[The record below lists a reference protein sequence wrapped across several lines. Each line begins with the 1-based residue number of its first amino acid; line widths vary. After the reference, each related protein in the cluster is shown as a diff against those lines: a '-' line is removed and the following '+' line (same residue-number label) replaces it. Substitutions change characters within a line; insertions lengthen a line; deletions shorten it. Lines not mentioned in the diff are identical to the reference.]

1 MQFMQRSIAAQQEQA
16 KAEKEALL
24 QELAGLDGTG
34 GSDSDADYDTQ
45 VCVLCCVDTACV
57 GVAVSLYGR
66 YCVAAVMSGH
76 KHSMHSVRWH

>member
-24 QELAGLDGTG
+24 QELADLDGTA

-45 VCVLCCVDTACV
+45 VCVL
-57 GVAVSLYGR
+57 
-66 YCVAAVMSGH
+66 
-76 KHSMHSVRWH
+76 